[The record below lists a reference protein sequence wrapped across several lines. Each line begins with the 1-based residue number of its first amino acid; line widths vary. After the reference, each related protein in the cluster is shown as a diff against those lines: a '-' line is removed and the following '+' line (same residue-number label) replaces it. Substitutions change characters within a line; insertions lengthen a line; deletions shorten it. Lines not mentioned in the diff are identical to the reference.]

1 MRLNEIAVDG
11 RPPLLYSILQKRL
24 ADGKETWAS
33 IMGDQAT
40 NYWSGKILHI
50 ELRDAVGSIWIFRAA
65 ESTSDNEPIYDT
77 PIRTFDDE
85 FTITTDKQGHATLE
99 KV

>member
-1 MRLNEIAVDG
+1 MRLSEITVEG
-11 RPPLLYSILQKRL
+11 RPPLLYTILAKRL

-40 NYWSGKILHI
+40 GHWGGKIVNL
-50 ELRDAVGSIWIFRAA
+50 ELNETVGAVWIFRAA
-65 ESTSDNEPIYDT
+65 QHRDDDPIYDT
-77 PIRTFDDE
+77 PIRTFDDN
-85 FTITTDKQGHATLE
+85 FTITTDKRGNATLE